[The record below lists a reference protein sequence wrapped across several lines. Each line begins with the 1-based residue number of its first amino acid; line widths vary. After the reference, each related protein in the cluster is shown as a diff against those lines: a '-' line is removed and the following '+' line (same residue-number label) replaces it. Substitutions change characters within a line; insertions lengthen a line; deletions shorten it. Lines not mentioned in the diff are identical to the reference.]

1 MFAKNVRYLRKSR
14 GWTQK
19 DVADRL
25 GYQSSQVVNKWEV
38 GASKPR
44 YKQLL
49 ELCRLFD
56 VTEHE
61 ISNVDLKKRDEIMK
75 AQRTPT
81 ERRAIRIKVL
91 GSVPAGIPIEA
102 MEDVTGYE
110 DIPIEWTS
118 GGREYFGLKV
128 KGDSMFPKYVEGD
141 TIILRKQSCCESGQD
156 CVVYVNGHEAT
167 LKMVTK
173 TDDGVIL
180 QPLNPA
186 YKPRFYRYDDEQNP
200 VTICG
205 VVVELR
211 RPV

>member
-1 MFAKNVRYLRKSR
+1 MFAKNVRYLRTSRGWTQKDGYLRTSR

-38 GASKPR
+38 SASKPR

-102 MEDVTGYE
+102 IEDISGYE
-110 DIPIEWTS
+110 DIPI
-118 GGREYFGLKV
+118 GCAF
-128 KGDSMFPKYVEGD
+128 
-141 TIILRKQSCCESGQD
+141 ESRMAHQK
-156 CVVYVNGHEAT
+156 H
-167 LKMVTK
+167 
-173 TDDGVIL
+173 
-180 QPLNPA
+180 
-186 YKPRFYRYDDEQNP
+186 
-200 VTICG
+200 
-205 VVVELR
+205 
-211 RPV
+211 